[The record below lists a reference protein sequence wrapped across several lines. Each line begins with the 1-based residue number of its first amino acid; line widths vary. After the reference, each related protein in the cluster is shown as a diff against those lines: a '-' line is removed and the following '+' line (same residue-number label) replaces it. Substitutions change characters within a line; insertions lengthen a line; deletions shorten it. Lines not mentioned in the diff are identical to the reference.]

1 MEPAKLLILNTI
13 FMKALITAGGHGT
26 RLRPITYTTNKH
38 LVPIANKPMIC
49 YALEKIADTGIKEV
63 GIVINAGDVI
73 FPKKVGDGSK
83 WDLSITYIEQPGGP
97 LGLAHVIKIAEDF
110 IGKDS
115 FIFYLGDNII
125 LNDIKPFV
133 EKFEKE
139 KLNCLLALSKVKDPQ
154 RFGVPEIVDGRIT
167 KVEEKP
173 QNPKS
178 NFAVTGIYVYDYH
191 IFEAV
196 NAIKPSARGELEIS
210 DAHQYLLDHNLEVGY
225 SEITGWWKDTGKPI
239 DLLEGNQLIL
249 NYTETEIDGEV
260 DQRVAIQGKVK
271 IGKGT
276 KIVGNSVI
284 RGPVAIGENCVIK
297 DSYIG
302 PFTAVGDRVEIY
314 GAEIENS
321 IIFEDADINC
331 NKRITDSLI
340 GVNATIT
347 PVHETLPSGHK
358 LLVGDNSFIEL

>member
-1 MEPAKLLILNTI
+1 
-13 FMKALITAGGHGT
+13 MKALITAGGYGT

-38 LVPIANKPMIC
+38 LVPIANKPMIY
-49 YALEKIADTGIKEV
+49 YALEKVAETGIKEV
-63 GIVINAGDVI
+63 GIVINAGDTI
-73 FPKKVGDGSK
+73 FPSKVGDGSK
-83 WDLSITYIEQPGGP
+83 WGLKIKYIEQPGGP
-97 LGLAHVIKIAEDF
+97 LGLAHVVKIAEDF

-115 FIFYLGDNII
+115 FVFYLGDNII

-154 RFGVPEIVDGRIT
+154 RFGVPEIINGKIL
-167 KVEEKP
+167 KIEEKP

-178 NFAVTGIYVYDYH
+178 NFAVTGIYVYDHH

-239 DLLEGNQLIL
+239 DLLEGNQLVL
-249 NYTETEIDGEV
+249 NYTETEIDGEIEE
-260 DQRVAIQGKVK
+260 RVTIQGKVK

-276 KIVGNSVI
+276 KIIGNSVI
-284 RGPVAIGENCVIK
+284 RGPIVIGENCVIK

-302 PFTAVGDRVEIY
+302 PFTSIGNRVEIY
-314 GAEIENS
+314 GAEIKNS